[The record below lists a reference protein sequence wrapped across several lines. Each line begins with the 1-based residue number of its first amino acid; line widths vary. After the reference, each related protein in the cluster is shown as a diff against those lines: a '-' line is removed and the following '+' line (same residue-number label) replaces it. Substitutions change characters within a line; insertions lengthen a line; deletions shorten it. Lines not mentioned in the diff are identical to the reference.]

1 MSTFSEV
8 VDELTVELV
17 RPDFKVAIADYLNLT
32 IRESH
37 QKKVNNEV
45 VPVLFESNRV
55 EDAVTVVSLPAI
67 WDIPNVARFQYFETA
82 FFPATGYYAH
92 KRSVTRIK
100 EDGPNS
106 LEPYW
111 YRAGSYIA
119 FNGIGVGEDINLTYF
134 QYPAR
139 LKYYPVAIPQTRPA
153 VYDFEAD
160 TYIYATAFDVSPT
173 TRENAR
179 NLVTNW
185 LLLNHVEI
193 MKQGVRAKV
202 WARLGETDRA
212 KMGFSLYESLRLG
225 LIGSEI
231 NELNL

>member
-1 MSTFSEV
+1 MSTFSEI
-8 VDELTVELV
+8 VDELATELV
-17 RPDFKVAIADYLNLT
+17 RPDFKVAITDYLNLT
-32 IRESH
+32 IRETH
-37 QKKVNNEV
+37 QKKSNSDV

-55 EDAVTVVSLPAI
+55 EDTVIVASLPAI

-92 KRSVTRIK
+92 KRAITRIR

-106 LEPYW
+106 QEPYW
-111 YRAGSYIA
+111 YRAGSYIV
-119 FNGIGVGEDINLTYF
+119 FNGVRVGEDVNLTYF

-139 LKYYPVAIPQTRPA
+139 LKYYAATNPQTRPA
-153 VYDFEAD
+153 VYNFETD
-160 TYIYATAFDVSPT
+160 TYTYASAFDVNAT

>member
-1 MSTFSEV
+1 MSTFSEI
-8 VDELTVELV
+8 VDELKVELV
-17 RPDFKVAIADYLNLT
+17 RPDFTAAIVDYLNLT

-37 QKKVNNEV
+37 QKKINADVA
-45 VPVLFESNRV
+45 PVLYESNRV
-55 EDAVTVVSLPAI
+55 EDEATVTSLPAV
-67 WDIPNVARFQYFETA
+67 WEIPNVARFQMFETA
-82 FFPATGYYAH
+82 YYPISGRYAL
-92 KRSVTRIK
+92 KRHVTRTF
-100 EDGPNS
+100 EQGNNPLDPF
-106 LEPYW
+106 W
-111 YRAGSYIA
+111 YRAGGYIT
-119 FNGIGVGEDINLTYF
+119 FNGVNVGETVKLTYF

-139 LKYYPVAIPQTRPA
+139 LKYYEVTTPQSRPA
-153 VYDFEAD
+153 VYNFETD
-160 TYIYATAFDVSPT
+160 TYTYATAYDVNDA

-231 NELNL
+231 NEVNQ